1 LAEEVFTEVVILFG
15 PALSPEPTILDH
27 TDGKLLLAL

>member
-1 LAEEVFTEVVILFG
+1 MLAADELIEVVILFT

-27 TDGKLLLAL
+27 TDGN